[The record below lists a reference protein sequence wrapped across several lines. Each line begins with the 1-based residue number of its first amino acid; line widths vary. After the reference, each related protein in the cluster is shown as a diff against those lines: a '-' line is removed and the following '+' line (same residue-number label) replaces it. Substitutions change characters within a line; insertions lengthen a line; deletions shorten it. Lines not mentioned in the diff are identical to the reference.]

1 MSDGWAV
8 EVQTKILGDSGH
20 STQIF
25 NARLADRVAAEEAV
39 KKHINATPDVIVR
52 AIKPVPASTFDGM
65 NVKPGTVSQWI

>member
-8 EVQTKILGDSGH
+8 QVQTKLLGGSGY

-39 KKHINATPDVIVR
+39 KRHINATPDVIVR
-52 AIKPVPASTFDGM
+52 AIKPVPASAFESM
-65 NVKPGTVSQWI
+65 NVKPGTVGQWI

>member
-8 EVQTKILGDSGH
+8 EVQTKLLGGSGH

-39 KKHINATPDVIVR
+39 KKHINA
-52 AIKPVPASTFDGM
+52 SWCG
-65 NVKPGTVSQWI
+65 Q